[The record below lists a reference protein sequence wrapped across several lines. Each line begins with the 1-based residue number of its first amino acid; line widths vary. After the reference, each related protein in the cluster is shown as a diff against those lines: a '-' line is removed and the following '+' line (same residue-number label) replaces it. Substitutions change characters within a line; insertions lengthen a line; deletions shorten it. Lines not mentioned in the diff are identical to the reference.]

1 MLGLSIVTPSL
12 DQGDYLPACLSS
24 VARLSELIPVEHLVI
39 DGASTD
45 GSVQQLEEF
54 ARSSK
59 SLQWWSEPDSGQS
72 DALNRGFA
80 RVSQDLVMWVNAD
93 DEVEPAGVAAAV
105 RRLELSPDI
114 GAVFG
119 KMAITDSEGA
129 ERRIYSPPRWNWHA
143 YLWLGE
149 FLTTPTVIFRRE
161 FLERALPVGEEL
173 HYAMDYDFYLR
184 LLRGVTMERR
194 PDVLVRFRWHSESK
208 TGSAVE
214 VQRAEALAIRQAQ
227 ARFGFERTLMA
238 AVDGSK
244 QFALRTASRGRWPKP
259 Y

>member
-24 VARLSELIPVEHLVI
+24 VERLAELIPVEHLVI

-54 ARSSK
+54 ARSSN
-59 SLQWWSEPDSGQS
+59 SLQWWSEPDNGQS

-105 RRLELSPDI
+105 RRLESSPEI

-129 ERRIYSPPRWNWHA
+129 ERRLISPPPWSWNA
-143 YLWLGE
+143 YLWFGD
-149 FLTTPTVIFRRE
+149 FLTTPTVIFRRD
-161 FLERALPVGEEL
+161 LLSRSLPVDEEL

-184 LLRGVTMERR
+184 LLRGVKVERR
-194 PDVLVRFRWHSESK
+194 PEVLVRFRWHSQSK

-214 VQRAEALAIRQAQ
+214 LQLAEALAIRQAH
-227 ARFGFERTLMA
+227 ARSSTERRMMA
-238 AVDGSK
+238 FVDRGK
-244 QFALRTASRGRWPKP
+244 RVALTALSRGRWPKP
-259 Y
+259 F

>member
-24 VARLSELIPVEHLVI
+24 VERLAELIPVEHLVI

-45 GSVQQLEEF
+45 GSVQQLDEF
-54 ARSSK
+54 ARTSK

-105 RRLELSPDI
+105 RRLESSPEI
-114 GAVFG
+114 AAVFG
-119 KMAITDSEGA
+119 KMAITDSDGA
-129 ERRIYSPPRWNWHA
+129 ERRLVSPPPWSWNA
-143 YLWLGE
+143 YLWLGD
-149 FLTTPTVIFRRE
+149 FLTTPTVIFRRD
-161 FLERALPVGEEL
+161 LLARSLPVDEEL

-184 LLRGVTMERR
+184 LLRGVKVERR
-194 PDVLVRFRWHSESK
+194 PEVLVRFRWHSQSK

-214 VQRAEALAIRQAQ
+214 LQLAEALAIRQAQ
-227 ARFGFERTLMA
+227 ARSSTERHMMA
-238 AVDGSK
+238 FVDRGK
-244 QFALRTASRGRWPKP
+244 RVALTALSRGRWPKP
-259 Y
+259 F